1 MAQWIETLEPYI
13 KVQEQVH
20 TATLNPVAGEDLI
33 IGCVLIADAGPSVP
47 TLISGQGQFL
57 STYSSQDIT
66 QEYLESLNN
75 LYIGDDAKLA
85 STMWANA
92 YRLAGS
98 NTLLVMRASKAKDIF
113 FSKPLQKGDLNTYIL
128 RDGSLLKYI
137 QGGFKLVNGVGI
149 LGNRTSDEGPMYDY
163 YVDNLVDLVDQMNE
177 TAKFFSPNYTFYA
190 DANGTQVL
198 NIDSDSSLEKK
209 KEAVAV
215 GFDEVYLGE
224 LILDT
229 SDDRCD
235 DGLKYIIACDRN
247 ATIVDGHLQN
257 IIDLNGTAFSGFT
270 AAEYYAINRYNSAT
284 TLRVRIRRF
293 NHDAVVTKELSDS
306 EVSSLTLERP
316 SPYVVLTSVLDTFTN
331 KGTQEPAPSVLERD
345 FYEVAVWDPSISTE
359 VSFFNI
365 GKLTGRGDIEESELN
380 DLIKMIQVQLPDDMR
395 DLGLNYYGYDADD
408 TYTQYSWV
416 ETEAQAGT
424 TPTVVD
430 QLPEANSSNVGTYYQ
445 VGDVVYTCVPN
456 SIVNGETQIY
466 ADLTIDPT
474 RYAILSVS
482 DTDLKKALDEIVLDE
497 VYTTEGLCDLGNT
510 ELSFQNYMANI
521 AINENY
527 FYPIS
532 TVNSTN
538 YMTIGNSI
546 TKIPQDSYK
555 LYAAAPWDID
565 TGTLGWKYY
574 ASPAVIYWEA
584 VARNRRNNEEF
595 ASIFGSRYGIAQ
607 YSRPVVEFNRKSRQL
622 LLSKKVN
629 TVKWDVAAQTW
640 EFNDSVTK
648 TVALGDSIVNE
659 DGNSRLAIRIGK
671 AMPNLLRQFIGRKIN
686 EKLCEDIYGT
696 IDYWFKTTILPMGI
710 TVSGYQIFVPY
721 IEANARKNKQQVT
734 INVAF
739 GRSLKYVTVFEDLYD
754 VGADLS
760 TDAHNLTGEG

>member
-137 QGGFKLVNGVGI
+137 QGGFKLVLDIDASNAEHNQDGWSININGVGI

-408 TYTQYSWV
+408 T
-416 ETEAQAGT
+416 
-424 TPTVVD
+424 
-430 QLPEANSSNVGTYYQ
+430 
-445 VGDVVYTCVPN
+445 
-456 SIVNGETQIY
+456 
-466 ADLTIDPT
+466 
-474 RYAILSVS
+474 
-482 DTDLKKALDEIVLDE
+482 
-497 VYTTEGLCDLGNT
+497 
-510 ELSFQNYMANI
+510 
-521 AINENY
+521 
-527 FYPIS
+527 
-532 TVNSTN
+532 
-538 YMTIGNSI
+538 
-546 TKIPQDSYK
+546 
-555 LYAAAPWDID
+555 
-565 TGTLGWKYY
+565 
-574 ASPAVIYWEA
+574 
-584 VARNRRNNEEF
+584 
-595 ASIFGSRYGIAQ
+595 
-607 YSRPVVEFNRKSRQL
+607 
-622 LLSKKVN
+622 
-629 TVKWDVAAQTW
+629 
-640 EFNDSVTK
+640 
-648 TVALGDSIVNE
+648 
-659 DGNSRLAIRIGK
+659 
-671 AMPNLLRQFIGRKIN
+671 
-686 EKLCEDIYGT
+686 
-696 IDYWFKTTILPMGI
+696 
-710 TVSGYQIFVPY
+710 
-721 IEANARKNKQQVT
+721 
-734 INVAF
+734 
-739 GRSLKYVTVFEDLYD
+739 
-754 VGADLS
+754 
-760 TDAHNLTGEG
+760 